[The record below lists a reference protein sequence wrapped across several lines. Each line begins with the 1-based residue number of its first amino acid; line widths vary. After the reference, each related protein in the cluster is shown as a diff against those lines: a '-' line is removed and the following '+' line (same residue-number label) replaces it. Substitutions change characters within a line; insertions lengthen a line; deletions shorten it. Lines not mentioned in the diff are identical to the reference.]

1 MQHANNP
8 VSVIIPVFNN
18 WELTRQCLSS
28 LAENSPA
35 DLEVIVVDNG
45 STDETATG
53 LEPLGQTLFEKHF
66 RRIRFEENRN
76 FAPACN
82 AGAQAAHS
90 EFLFFLNNDT
100 IIRPGWLP
108 PLLAEFSLSLSLSLS
123 KAWRGRSASDRPG

>member
-90 EFLFFLNNDT
+90 EFLFSSTMST
-100 IIRPGWLP
+100 IIRPAGC
-108 PLLAEFSLSLSLSLS
+108 
-123 KAWRGRSASDRPG
+123 RPAC